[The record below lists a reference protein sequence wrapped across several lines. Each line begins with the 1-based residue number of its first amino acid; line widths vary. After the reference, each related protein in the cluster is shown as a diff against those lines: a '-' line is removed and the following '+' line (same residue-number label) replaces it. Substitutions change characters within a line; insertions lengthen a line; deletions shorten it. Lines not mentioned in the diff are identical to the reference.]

1 MIMEA
6 KELTKYL
13 FAPYRLPTGGY
24 TADANVYQAE
34 WVGLAKAALE
44 FFPGYY
50 VHWYDPDIV
59 LAKRF
64 APPVRLSVAQVK
76 VLRDCR
82 QAEIDALQE
91 EVRLLRAEVR
101 KQAADQV
108 EQSSVIS
115 ADDVAL
121 SIIRDVDQRHYEIML
136 AYREIKLRLQR
147 LRDLWSTKS
156 ED

>member
-1 MIMEA
+1 MEA

-13 FAPYRLPTGGY
+13 FTPYRLPTGGH

-34 WVGLAKAALE
+34 WVALAKAALE

-64 APPVRLSVAQVK
+64 APPVRLSVGQVK

-101 KQAADQV
+101 KQVVDQV
-108 EQSSVIS
+108 EQSRASQ

-121 SIIRDVDQRHYEIML
+121 SIIREVDQRHYEVML
-136 AYREIKLRLQR
+136 SYCEIKRKLQR
-147 LRDLWSTKS
+147 LRDLWSMKS